1 MAAEAGGSHK
11 KKPAITGTVPPRTA
25 PPVAAV
31 VTSAWPWLTLAGL
44 GAFHGINPAMGWL
57 FAVALGLHRHSRTIV
72 LSALLPIALGHALA
86 VLAVALALILLGIV
100 IDQRAI
106 RIAAGALLIG
116 WAAYHTLYGSR
127 HRVRFGM
134 QVGMLGLCAWSF
146 LMASA
151 HGAGLMLVPVL
162 IPLCLAGSPAQE
174 LTAAGSLPIALAAVG
189 VHTLAML
196 ATTGVIALAVYQW
209 LGLAFLRKG
218 WINLDL
224 IWTIALVVT
233 GLVLLLT

>member
-1 MAAEAGGSHK
+1 VNEL
-11 KKPAITGTVPPRTA
+11 
-25 PPVAAV
+25 
-31 VTSAWPWLTLAGL
+31 WPWLALAGL

-57 FAVALGLHRHSRTIV
+57 FAVALGLHRHSRAIV
-72 LSALLPIALGHALA
+72 LTALLPVAIGHALA
-86 VLAVALALILLGIV
+86 ILAVALAVVVLGV
-100 IDQRAI
+100 MVDQRTIGLAG
-106 RIAAGALLIG
+106 GALLIG

-134 QVGMLGLCAWSF
+134 QVGMLGLAAWSF

-162 IPLCLAGSPAQE
+162 IPLCLAAAPAQE
-174 LTAAGSLPIALAAVG
+174 LTAAGSLPVALAAVG

-196 ATTGVIALAVYQW
+196 ATTGVIALAVYEW
-209 LGLAFLRKG
+209 FDLAFLRKG

-224 IWTIALVVT
+224 AWTMALVAT
-233 GLVLLLT
+233 GLVLLLA